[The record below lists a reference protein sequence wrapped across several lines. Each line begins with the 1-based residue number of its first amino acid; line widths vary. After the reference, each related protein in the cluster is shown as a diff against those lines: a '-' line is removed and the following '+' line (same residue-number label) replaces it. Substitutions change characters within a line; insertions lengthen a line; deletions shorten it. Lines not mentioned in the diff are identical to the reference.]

1 MKWLRSTNTQTY
13 TVMGKVIPAFTKEPL
28 AVSDEEY
35 SKIMSLSVIKSL
47 IANNCIVAMS
57 KYKGNSEIVSA
68 NQKVVDRLSTE
79 NSMLAR
85 RNEQLEAELASA
97 VTQDKYDE
105 LKSEAEQEIAR
116 LKAENEKLQTKLA
129 KKTAKET
136 TEEVSE

>member
-1 MKWLRSTNTQTY
+1 
-13 TVMGKVIPAFTKEPL
+13 
-28 AVSDEEY
+28 
-35 SKIMSLSVIKSL
+35 
-47 IANNCIVAMS
+47 
-57 KYKGNSEIVSA
+57 
-68 NQKVVDRLSTE
+68 
-79 NSMLAR
+79 MLAR

-116 LKAENEKLQTKLA
+116 LKAENEALQTKNETLQTKLA